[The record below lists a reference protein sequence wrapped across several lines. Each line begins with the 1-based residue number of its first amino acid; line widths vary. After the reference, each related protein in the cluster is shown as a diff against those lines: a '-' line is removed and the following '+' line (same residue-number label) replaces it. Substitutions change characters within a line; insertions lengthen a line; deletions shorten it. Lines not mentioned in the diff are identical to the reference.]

1 MGFWGELMITSR
13 APRYCF
19 SSEEY
24 KEAIRLSYS
33 SKYKDDDIDI
43 IEEKLIPDW
52 FYLNLSYCDVCE
64 KYSKFENNECSGHN
78 VCVVCE
84 NVDII

>member
-1 MGFWGELMITSR
+1 MITLR

-24 KEAIRLSYS
+24 KEAIRDSYS
-33 SKYKDDDIDI
+33 SKYKDDDDDIDI

-52 FYLNLSYCDVCE
+52 FHLNLSYCDVCE
-64 KYSKFENNECSGHN
+64 K
-78 VCVVCE
+78 
-84 NVDII
+84 